1 MNPRAYLLAVLL
13 VSPALAREPAGFD
26 LKSDAMKKIVQD
38 TAATQ
43 SSYVVQAPGN
53 APEAKPAFKY
63 LPPEKPE
70 KPIST
75 PPPRLPAESP
85 RSNSFVSSA
94 FEILVDELLDIE
106 DDDGVT
112 SSNEMLRCR
121 VQKDLKTSPPGPD
134 NCPTAK

>member
-1 MNPRAYLLAVLL
+1 M
-13 VSPALAREPAGFD
+13 GFD

-43 SSYVVQAPGN
+43 FAAVQAPVD

-63 LPPEKPE
+63 VPPEKPD
-70 KPIST
+70 KPASAPT
-75 PPPRLPAESP
+75 PRLPAES
-85 RSNSFVSSA
+85 RHSNGFISSA

-134 NCPTAK
+134 HCPSAE